1 MAYEDFKGLAIRTAS
16 DRVLHDKAF
25 NVANNLQYHGYQH
38 CFTSTFYKIYDKKK
52 RCGIK
57 SNVAATIS

>member
-38 CFTSTFYKIYDKKK
+38 CFTSTFYIIYDKKK
-52 RCGIK
+52 E
-57 SNVAATIS
+57 VE